1 MSNFR
6 SDDEYFCELK
16 EAYQVLDKDNDGIIK
31 VREMAT
37 IMKAFA
43 VCPIEAEF
51 QEIIRNYG
59 LEDQGLVDF
68 EIFLDIMQKRRK
80 EIVDKDEEIYEA
92 VKSLD
97 REGNGLIS
105 AQELKHT
112 MVLIANEKLTDDEV
126 NELISVIDDK
136 KENYVNVEEFVK
148 MMLAK

>member
-31 VREMAT
+31 VREMGT
-37 IMKAFA
+37 IMKAFGI
-43 VCPIEAEF
+43 CPIEAEF

-80 EIVDKDEEIYEA
+80 DIDKDEEIHEA
-92 VKSLD
+92 VKALD

-105 AQELKHT
+105 VQELKHT
-112 MVLIANEKLTDDEV
+112 MVLIANEKLTDEEV

-136 KENYVNVEEFVK
+136 KENFVNVEEFVK